1 MKLFKVFFLV
11 LLLSSCSEDGD
22 TANTDVVDSNFF
34 NVDNIQ
40 AVIKER
46 ARHEDTVYEK
56 IHSYLTSIDLAE
68 GVNRRNNELLF
79 TSIGIG
85 GSKISSRCEVY
96 SSLFE
101 YKLTN
106 INTDEFI
113 KILDTNPHEELV
125 NVKNNTNA
133 SRDKHN
139 VSTASSI
146 IIFINNVELEFESQ
160 SSLEI
165 SEVIYEPMGTLQVYS
180 ENKDDDNTLR
190 PLNSAGQDGEVN
202 TSEVF
207 SLSTSI
213 QLSSDFG
220 DLSFSCDQEQTTV
233 NDKVSLV
240 ERNGYFGLSPKTKTR
255 FTNEGDY
262 IEAYFDHMNDLG
274 FKEIIFESGDV
285 VGMVLQLKLKT

>member
-1 MKLFKVFFLV
+1 MLFS
-11 LLLSSCSEDGD
+11 SSCGGGNDN
-22 TANTDVVDSNFF
+22 NTDVVDSNFF
-34 NVDNIQ
+34 NVNNTQ

-85 GSKISSRCEVY
+85 GSKISSRCEAY
-96 SSLFE
+96 SSLFK

-113 KILDTNPHEELV
+113 KILDTNPYGELV

-133 SRDKHN
+133 SRDKPN
-139 VSTASSI
+139 FSTASSI

-180 ENKDDDNTLR
+180 ENKDDNNTLR
-190 PLNSAGQDGEVN
+190 PLNSAGQDREVN
-202 TSEVF
+202 ISEVF

-213 QLSSDFG
+213 QLRNDFG
-220 DLSFSCDQEQTTV
+220 DLSFSCDQKQTIV
-233 NDKVSLV
+233 NDETSYE

-255 FTNEGDY
+255 FTNKNDY
-262 IEAYFDHMNDLG
+262 IESYFTYMNDLG
-274 FKEIIFESGDV
+274 FKEVVFGSGDV
-285 VGMVLQLKLKT
+285 VGIVLQIKL